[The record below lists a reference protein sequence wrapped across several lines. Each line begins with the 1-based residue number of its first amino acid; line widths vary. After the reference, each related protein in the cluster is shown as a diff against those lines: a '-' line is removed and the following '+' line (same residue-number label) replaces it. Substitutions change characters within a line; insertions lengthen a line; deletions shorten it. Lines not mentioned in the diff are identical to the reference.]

1 MYLNKYILYNV
12 YLSMDLIKFVKYIVN
27 NEKYKPVYVIKNYNE
42 VNSNDNKY
50 WEISGILVEGI
61 KYRIGWSFE
70 NKFEIPN
77 YNINYSKSKIKL
89 NNELILL
96 HKKKNRIKKIHNL
109 LILLN
114 NWSFSNDI
122 SFIIIKF
129 LVK

>member
-89 NNELILL
+89 NNELIFL